1 MFICKQNNQ
10 SQRRIFLF
18 IAEKC
23 DRGSSSNTRDFTEG
37 EKIGLPEENVAQVNG
52 KDNEYQVIFI

>member
-52 KDNEYQVIFI
+52 KDN